1 MQDEKA
7 ILRRAEEIIDAR
19 AAEMAAFS
27 DWLAEHPELSGEEYE
42 SSRLMA
48 EKLRG
53 EGFEVEYPFCGIPTA
68 FMAKKSFG
76 AKKPAVAIMAEYDA
90 LPASATAAGTTCT
103 ARCRSTRG
111 SRSARLWPARG
122 SAASCAS

>member
-76 AKKPAVAIMAEYDA
+76 AKKPRGAIMAE
-90 LPASATAAGTTCT
+90 
-103 ARCRSTRG
+103 
-111 SRSARLWPARG
+111 
-122 SAASCAS
+122 

>member
-76 AKKPAVAIMAEYDA
+76 AKKPALDVPLKRPKAA
-90 LPASATAAGTTCT
+90 LIGN
-103 ARCRSTRG
+103 
-111 SRSARLWPARG
+111 
-122 SAASCAS
+122 

>member
-68 FMAKKSFG
+68 FMAKKS
-76 AKKPAVAIMAEYDA
+76 
-90 LPASATAAGTTCT
+90 TAAGTTCT

-111 SRSARLWPARG
+111 SRSARQWQERG